1 MILCDGVVIN
11 TKVLLFKELL
21 SIFIDDMNKVSN
33 LDMFLMSNIID
44 DKDVQNILT
53 IEIIND
59 NILKESLKKFIDYY
73 ILKSEDVNLDIVKYY
88 GNGRILNGRM

>member
-1 MILCDGVVIN
+1 
-11 TKVLLFKELL
+11 
-21 SIFIDDMNKVSN
+21 
-33 LDMFLMSNIID
+33 
-44 DKDVQNILT
+44 LT